1 MSDRRPQKTFLLVTL
16 GTAGD
21 IKPFVA
27 LAAAI
32 RDLGHRPVLL
42 LNPAV
47 RDQAERHRLES
58 RPVGRPM
65 DADELIAQ
73 CPRYVSL
80 RGAKLV
86 FRDIFLALADTYRQ
100 RTLTLIEEESPAA
113 VVCHAGAFGSVW
125 AADQAGVPRAA
136 VHLSPTSLL
145 SREDQRRL
153 RSWPARMLTSMVLAE
168 GKRWARKQLRNY
180 CVNLELSSPGE
191 ALNHLFGGG
200 DLLLGL
206 WSPRF
211 RPRAGDDPANLRVC
225 GFPHPLETRAC
236 PQPVDDFLRDGPP
249 PVVFSLGTSAVHVAG
264 DFYLRAAEACRML
277 GVRGLLLRGPCS
289 TPPLPGVVMSTAWAP
304 HDYVLA
310 RAAGMVHHGGI
321 GCSGQQ
327 LRAGLPGL
335 TIPFGH
341 DQFDNG
347 AWLRRLGVSRS
358 IWQRRV
364 TARRLAGAL
373 RAVLSDQ
380 ARRRAADLG
389 RAIRREPDGA
399 TVAGR
404 ILCETF

>member
-1 MSDRRPQKTFLLVTL
+1 VSDRQPQKTFLLVTL

-21 IKPFVA
+21 IKPFLA

-42 LNPAV
+42 LNPSV
-47 RDQAERHRLES
+47 RDQADRHQLIS

-65 DADELIAQ
+65 DADELIGQ
-73 CPRYVSL
+73 CPQYVSL
-80 RGAKLV
+80 HGAKLV
-86 FRDIFLALADTYRQ
+86 FRDIFLALSDIYRQ

-145 SREDQRRL
+145 SPEDQRRL
-153 RSWPARMLTSMVLAE
+153 RPWPARAITSLILKT

-180 CVNLELSSPGE
+180 CQNLHLGSPRE
-191 ALNHLFGGG
+191 ALDHLFRGG

-211 RPRAGDDPANLRVC
+211 RPKADDDPDSLRVC
-225 GFPHPLETRAC
+225 GFPRPLETRAC
-236 PQPVDDFLRDGPP
+236 PEPVDDFLRDGPP

-264 DFYLRAAEACRML
+264 DFYLHAAEACRML
-277 GVRGLLLRGPCS
+277 GVRGLVLRGPCR
-289 TPPLPGVVMSTAWAP
+289 TPQLPGVVMSARWAP
-304 HDYVLA
+304 HDYLLA
-310 RAAGMVHHGGI
+310 RAAGIVHHGGI
-321 GCSGQQ
+321 GCTGQQ

-358 IWQRRV
+358 IWHRRA
-364 TARRLAGAL
+364 TARRLARSL
-373 RAVLSDQ
+373 RTVLSDPV
-380 ARRRAADLG
+380 RRRADDLG
-389 RAIRREPDGA
+389 RAVRKEPDGA
-399 TVAGR
+399 ATAAR
-404 ILCETF
+404 ILCGTF